1 MEDLEFKSKRVIRF
15 FTIVFIISLIIII
28 ICLLMLKYSV
38 EGEGNMPFEI
48 SQLLVIS
55 TAEGIDTEGEN
66 VWNLNLMQNNDVYL
80 YISKNKNH
88 KETEIIK
95 SITLDNFEI
104 TNAPKVGK
112 LVIYRSSSNE
122 GKNFEYLE
130 EYEIDDKIIYAGSEE
145 SNTKNLEIANQGGV
159 IEFRICNNEIREIF
173 YR

>member
-1 MEDLEFKSKRVIRF
+1 MEDLEFKARNVIRF
-15 FTIVFIISLIIII
+15 FTVVFIISLIIII

-38 EGEGNMPFEI
+38 EGEENMPFEI
-48 SQLLVIS
+48 SQLLVVS

-66 VWNLNLMQNNDVYL
+66 IWNLNLMQNNDIYL

-88 KETEIIK
+88 EKTEIIK

-104 TNAPKVGK
+104 TNGPKVGK
-112 LVIYRSSSNE
+112 LVIYRPSSNAE
-122 GKNFEYLE
+122 KNFEYLE
-130 EYEIDDKIIYAGSEE
+130 EYQINDKITYAGSEE

-159 IEFRICNNEIREIF
+159 IIFRICNDDIRKIF